1 MSHGLIIA
9 NLRFAGYDS
18 LQIIGQMYSLC

>member
-9 NLRFAGYDS
+9 NLGFAGYDS
-18 LQIIGQMYSLC
+18 LQIIGQLYSLC